1 MNKYEIDMKF
11 KEVQDKKRQWTEL
24 KLEDRRAN
32 QIDLKIIA
40 ELLLYVEER
49 RIRKSLPT
57 EFIELLFEDCE
68 ELLLARDNDDPV
80 AYKHL
85 IEQIY
90 MLLYDHYPKVK
101 RKFFDCLRKRR
112 KRLDEQG
119 RTKVEANRAKR
130 LKIKRAD
137 VLESNKEKYRTRI
150 EDRYLEGQGQAF
162 DKINDIMNRIK
173 KTRRVK

>member
-1 MNKYEIDMKF
+1 MNKYKIEMKF
-11 KEVQDKKRQWTEL
+11 EEVQDTKRQWTEL

-32 QIDLKIIA
+32 QIDLKTIA

-49 RIRKSLPT
+49 RIRKSLPS
-57 EFIELLFEDCE
+57 EFIELLYEDCE
-68 ELLLARDNDDPV
+68 ELLLARENNEPV
-80 AYKHL
+80 SYKHL

-90 MLLYDHYPKVK
+90 ILLYDHYPRVK
-101 RKFFDCLRKRR
+101 RNFFDCLSKRR

-137 VLESNKEKYRTRI
+137 VLESNKKKYRTRI
-150 EDRYLEGQGQAF
+150 EDSYLEGEGQTF
-162 DKINDIMNRIK
+162 DKINDIMNRVK
-173 KTRRVK
+173 KIAE